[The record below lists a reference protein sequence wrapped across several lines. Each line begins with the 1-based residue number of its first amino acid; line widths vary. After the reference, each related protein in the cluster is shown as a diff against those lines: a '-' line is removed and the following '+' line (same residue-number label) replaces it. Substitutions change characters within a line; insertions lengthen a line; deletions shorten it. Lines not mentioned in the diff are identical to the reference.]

1 MSRAISGPGVALGIS
16 LLALAPAIGVAARQQ
31 LNTPA
36 SSVDVET
43 VGPRVGDALPEF
55 SLHDQGGHMRSLR
68 SLLGPNGAVIV
79 FFRSADW

>member
-1 MSRAISGPGVALGIS
+1 MSRAFSNPGIALGVI
-16 LLALAPAIGVAARQQ
+16 LLALAPAVGSAARQQ

-43 VGPRVGDALPEF
+43 VGPRIGDALPEF
-55 SLHDQGGHMRSLR
+55 SLHDQSGHMSSLK
-68 SLLGPNGAVIV
+68 SLLGANGAVIV